1 MSALS
6 VKKWLC
12 VMLCVCLL
20 FSLAT
25 PFALSEEL
33 PAVNAASETAAQ
45 PAPTVTSEPT
55 AEPAAVIMNINP
67 IPKTVIK
74 VLPIN
79 LPHP

>member
-25 PFALSEEL
+25 PFAL
-33 PAVNAASETAAQ
+33 PVIPYQGRAHASE
-45 PAPTVTSEPT
+45 PS
-55 AEPAAVIMNINP
+55 AEPHGGERHERKRV
-67 IPKTVIK
+67 
-74 VLPIN
+74 
-79 LPHP
+79 

>member
-33 PAVNAASETAAQ
+33 PGGKRGVGNGGATRAT
-45 PAPTVTSEPT
+45 P
-55 AEPAAVIMNINP
+55 
-67 IPKTVIK
+67 
-74 VLPIN
+74 
-79 LPHP
+79 

>member
-33 PAVNAASETAAQ
+33 PAVSVTPESAA
-45 PAPTVTSEPT
+45 
-55 AEPAAVIMNINP
+55 
-67 IPKTVIK
+67 
-74 VLPIN
+74 
-79 LPHP
+79 